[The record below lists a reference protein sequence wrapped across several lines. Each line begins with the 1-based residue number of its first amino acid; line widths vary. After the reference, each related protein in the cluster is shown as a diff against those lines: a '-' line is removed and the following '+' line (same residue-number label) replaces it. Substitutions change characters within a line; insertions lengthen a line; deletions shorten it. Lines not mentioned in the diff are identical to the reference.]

1 MLVSDGISS
10 ILSDEEVVD
19 LTRGTM
25 DPKIAA
31 ERIISFSQDL
41 GGDDNATAIVVP
53 LAGWGKVT
61 GPDKTK
67 DLREY
72 RWRQASECSC
82 SDSFQFI
89 DDCKQLGQRDNDVCN
104 ISYTSVLYHV
114 RSAVK
119 HVHLLGDQTLQPIR
133 TCRTHR

>member
-1 MLVSDGISS
+1 MLYSLGDLRWKKFGVTPEPEVRTKLLNGTCLLLFALSPAQSFTGSDWAFLVLVSDGISS
-10 ILSDEEVVD
+10 MLSDDEVVD

-25 DPKIAA
+25 DPKVAA

-61 GPDKTK
+61 GPDKSK

-72 RWRQASECSC
+72 RWRQASECP
-82 SDSFQFI
+82 
-89 DDCKQLGQRDNDVCN
+89 
-104 ISYTSVLYHV
+104 
-114 RSAVK
+114 RS
-119 HVHLLGDQTLQPIR
+119 
-133 TCRTHR
+133 

>member
-72 RWRQASECSC
+72 RWRQASQCSC
-82 SDSFQFI
+82 S
-89 DDCKQLGQRDNDVCN
+89 
-104 ISYTSVLYHV
+104 
-114 RSAVK
+114 
-119 HVHLLGDQTLQPIR
+119 QTLFNSLMIANSWVRETTTYVIYHIR
-133 TCRTHR
+133 QDYTTSDLR

>member
-1 MLVSDGISS
+1 MFSLSSAYIFTGSDWASIVLVSDGISS
-10 ILSDEEVVD
+10 ILSDEEIVD

-53 LAGWGKVT
+53 LAGWGKIT

-82 SDSFQFI
+82 
-89 DDCKQLGQRDNDVCN
+89 L
-104 ISYTSVLYHV
+104 
-114 RSAVK
+114 
-119 HVHLLGDQTLQPIR
+119 
-133 TCRTHR
+133 